1 MSFARALPAAGLLAR
16 FAFLALF
23 TLLTLLAACSS
34 SPPQPAPESA
44 PPPAA
49 PPEAT
54 PARLTPEQ
62 ATDVTLYAVSLVGTP
77 YVLGG
82 NTPEGGFDCS
92 GLIAYVYKMRAH
104 LKAPRTVATLAD
116 WGSPIRLE
124 QLQSGDLVLFLKQGV
139 ATHAGIY
146 VGEGRFVHAPSAG
159 GTVRL
164 DHLDS
169 GYWARQSARFRRP

>member
-1 MSFARALPAAGLLAR
+1 MRLSRAWLAAGSRAPLALLA
-16 FAFLALF
+16 LV
-23 TLLTLLAACSS
+23 AACSS
-34 SPPQPAPESA
+34 PPPQPAPEASPP

-49 PPEAT
+49 LPDTT

-116 WGSPIRLE
+116 WGTAIRPE

-169 GYWARQSARFRRP
+169 GYWARQPARFRRP